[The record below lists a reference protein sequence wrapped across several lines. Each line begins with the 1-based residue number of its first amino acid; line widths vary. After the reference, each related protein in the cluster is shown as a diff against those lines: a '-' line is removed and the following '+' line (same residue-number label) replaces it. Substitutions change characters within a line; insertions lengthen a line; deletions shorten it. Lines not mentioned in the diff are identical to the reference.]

1 MERLNQTFRDR
12 NKTQRGLVSQ
22 RTAQEMSDGIRVA
35 YKFTRPHLA
44 LKGKTPAEAAG
55 LDLRL
60 GQNRW
65 KSLIEQ
71 SAKAAET
78 EQKSKPAD

>member
-1 MERLNQTFRDR
+1 M
-12 NKTQRGLVSQ
+12 
-22 RTAQEMSDGIRVA
+22 
-35 YKFTRPHLA
+35 A
-44 LKGKTPAEAAG
+44 LKDKGAAEAAG
-55 LDLRL
+55 LNLKL

-78 EQKSKPAD
+78 EHKSKNADQQTKP